1 VLLLHG
7 FRMSTAGRYVEADW
21 QFERIAGASHWMML
35 DRPQHLNRLL
45 LNFLRRY

>member
-1 VLLLHG
+1 MPLVEEQ
-7 FRMSTAGRYVEADW
+7 MSTAGRYVEADGSSNAS
-21 QFERIAGASHWMML
+21 RTSHWMML